1 MSMKRL
7 VLAAAALAIGTF
19 AVTAQGSD
27 PIAARKEAMKAVGQQ
42 TGLGAR
48 MARGQA
54 PFDLAQARAIFASY
68 EQASAAYGNLFPEGS
83 QTGGDTAALPAIWSN
98 RADFNARIAK
108 WGADARTEGAK
119 VADLATFQAAFGEE
133 TKNCGGC
140 HETYRARR
148 N

>member
-1 MSMKRL
+1 MKRL

-119 VADLATFQAAFGEE
+119 VADLATFQAAFGEV